1 MHWGLEEPMFSGN
14 FYGLIITL
22 LTLVIAVVMTARQV
36 QQTGIRFE
44 VTIQPIKEFVVGER
58 LERRGEQ
65 AEEPEIASKPQ
76 RNTR

>member
-1 MHWGLEEPMFSGN
+1 MEEPMFSGN
-14 FYGLIITL
+14 FYGLSITL
-22 LTLVIAVVMTARQV
+22 LTLVIAVVLTARQV

-58 LERRGEQ
+58 LDRRGEQ

>member
-1 MHWGLEEPMFSGN
+1 MFNGN
-14 FYGLIITL
+14 FHGLIITL
-22 LTLVIAVVMTARQV
+22 LTLVIAVVLTARQV

-44 VTIQPIKEFVVGER
+44 VTIQPLKEYMVGER

>member
-1 MHWGLEEPMFSGN
+1 MEEPMFSGN

-22 LTLVIAVVMTARQV
+22 LTLVIAVVLTARQV

-44 VTIQPIKEFVVGER
+44 VTIQPIQEFVVGER
-58 LERRGEQ
+58 LDRRGEQ

>member
-1 MHWGLEEPMFSGN
+1 MEEPMFSGN

-22 LTLVIAVVMTARQV
+22 LTLVIAVVLTARQV

-58 LERRGEQ
+58 LDRRGEQ

>member
-1 MHWGLEEPMFSGN
+1 
-14 FYGLIITL
+14 
-22 LTLVIAVVMTARQV
+22 MTARQV

>member
-1 MHWGLEEPMFSGN
+1 MEEPMFSGN

-22 LTLVIAVVMTARQV
+22 LTLVIAVVLTARQV

>member
-1 MHWGLEEPMFSGN
+1 MFNGN
-14 FYGLIITL
+14 FHGLIITL

-44 VTIQPIKEFVVGER
+44 ITIQPIKEYVVGER

-65 AEEPEIASKPQ
+65 VGEPQIASKPQ
-76 RNTR
+76 RDTQ